1 MKLRT
6 AVGVVVA
13 LVSLALGCGSG
24 ESDRDPS
31 ATPSPVATSTPMPTG
46 IEPTPTA
53 APVLWVT
60 GCGADARLGCGCTHF
75 GDYCERGVLAR
86 SDDAGRTWTRQYV
99 DAGLGSVAFASAL
112 DGWAVGPG
120 GVVLHTVDG
129 GVSWARKDDGIEL
142 PAEATARGVNAFD
155 VVRFL
160 DARRGIISGW
170 GTTDEVTGH
179 FGPVTLYRTQAFVL
193 LTEDGGE
200 SWRPAPIDGAPA
212 IDGGRGAA
220 ACFTD
225 SGIGV
230 IARERTP
237 LLLSRDAGRTWQST
251 PATADVPRA
260 LDVACEGNESIGLS
274 GSGGVVRSADGGLTW
289 TALGNAGYDCCYAPL
304 DFTSELRGWRAGNDV
319 QRTDDGG
326 STWIT
331 VDAALPPGFEAHALR
346 FATADEGL
354 WVADGAG
361 GVTHDGGLTWE
372 PVIVVP
378 FRDGIFNLT
387 DIAVVDTR
395 AR

>member
-1 MKLRT
+1 MKLRV
-6 AVGVVVA
+6 AIGVVVV
-13 LVSLALGCGSG
+13 LGSLALGCGSG
-24 ESDRDPS
+24 ESDRDAS

-46 IEPTPTA
+46 NEPTPTA
-53 APVLWVT
+53 APVLWVA
-60 GCGADARLGCGCTHF
+60 GCGADARLGCGCTRF

-99 DAGLGSVAFASAL
+99 DAALGSVAFASAL

-120 GVVLHTVDG
+120 GVVLRTVDG
-129 GVSWARKDDGIEL
+129 GVSWTRKEDDIEV
-142 PAEATARGVNAFD
+142 PAAATARGVNAFD

-170 GTTDEVTGH
+170 GTTDEVTGY
-179 FGPVTLYRTQAFVL
+179 FGPVTLYRTQVFVL

-200 SWRPAPIDGAPA
+200 SWRPAPIDGAAA
-212 IDGGRGAA
+212 IDGGRGAS

-225 SGIGV
+225 AGIGV

-237 LLLSRDAGRTWQST
+237 LLLSRDAGRTWQSM
-251 PATADVPRA
+251 PAMAA
-260 LDVACEGNESIGLS
+260 LGVACEGAETIWLS
-274 GSGGVVRSADGGLTW
+274 GANLVVRSDDGGLTW
-289 TALGNAGYDCCYAPL
+289 ASLGEAAYDCCYAPL
-304 DFTSELRGWRAGNDV
+304 DFTSGLRGWRAGNEV

-331 VDAALPPGFEAHALR
+331 VDAALPPGFEVHALR

-378 FRDGIFNLT
+378 FREGIFNLS
-387 DIAVVDTR
+387 DIAVVDAV